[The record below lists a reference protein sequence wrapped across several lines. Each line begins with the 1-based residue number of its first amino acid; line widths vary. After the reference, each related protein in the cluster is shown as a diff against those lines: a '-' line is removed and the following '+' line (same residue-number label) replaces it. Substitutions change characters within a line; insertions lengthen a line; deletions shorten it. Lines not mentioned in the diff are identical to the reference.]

1 MCGVTIPDMADGMLI
16 GAGIDVMFDMLIM
29 V

>member
-1 MCGVTIPDMADGMLI
+1 MCGATMLDMADGMVI
-16 GAGIDVMFDMLIM
+16 GAGIDVMFDILIM